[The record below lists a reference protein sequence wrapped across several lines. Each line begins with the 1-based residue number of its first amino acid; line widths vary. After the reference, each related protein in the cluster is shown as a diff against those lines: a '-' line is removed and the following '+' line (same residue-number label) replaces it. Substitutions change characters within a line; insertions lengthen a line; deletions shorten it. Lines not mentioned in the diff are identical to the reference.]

1 MALCSI
7 VFSTAHPVF
16 WHRSQLPDVRCTT
29 GFKWQQRFDKSWITF
44 HRLELLTSFRHFSKH
59 DSSKLCHS
67 WLEGMNIFLRK
78 PLILTL
84 VIKGGNSEVTFSLF
98 KCIISGW
105 TVLLSFYDWLSIY
118 YLLSLSVNN
127 LLSMCVHSIL
137 SAICKCV
144 WYLNMCVCG
153 CGCPHTLFIYRVPC
167 KNVWCSISLMGIIN
181 GDFCNSFVLITEQ
194 FLRDNKKL
202 RFQYMLCTTAI
213 RIHRKHRSQF
223 SYTFQEALLC
233 TYMNINLHSR
243 MLLARKKKDI
253 VNHIFYRTACR
264 NYWLCVCLS
273 IHLFVPLH
281 ICNTLF

>member
-84 VIKGGNSEVTFSLF
+84 VIEGGNSEVTFSLF

-144 WYLNMCVCG
+144 WYLNMCVC
-153 CGCPHTLFIYRVPC
+153 P
-167 KNVWCSISLMGIIN
+167 N
-181 GDFCNSFVLITEQ
+181 
-194 FLRDNKKL
+194 
-202 RFQYMLCTTAI
+202 
-213 RIHRKHRSQF
+213 
-223 SYTFQEALLC
+223 TFFYLQGAL
-233 TYMNINLHSR
+233 
-243 MLLARKKKDI
+243 
-253 VNHIFYRTACR
+253 
-264 NYWLCVCLS
+264 
-273 IHLFVPLH
+273 
-281 ICNTLF
+281 